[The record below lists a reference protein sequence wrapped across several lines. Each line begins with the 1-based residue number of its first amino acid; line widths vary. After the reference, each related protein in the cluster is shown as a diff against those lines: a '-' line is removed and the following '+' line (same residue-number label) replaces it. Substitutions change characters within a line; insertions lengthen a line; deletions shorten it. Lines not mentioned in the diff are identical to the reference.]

1 MLTTLEQP
9 IQSSRLKKAIELMA
23 AHDFDSAEKELRSG
37 ISESGSAQDKVLE
50 ALFHSTL
57 GILFKLKKDY
67 KEAWRCYERAEK
79 LLPHDPALKLVSARL
94 LVEVFGQCDLAIQ
107 KAKKVLKIARND
119 WTFCHQAQATLG
131 LAYLKKGDRRK
142 AVTALERAMEGDFE
156 GMISAGNIDFKLL
169 EGLIRK
175 NAGLPQCRSY
185 IEKAIA
191 FAQKTGEQRE
201 LNIFQQLI
209 TLFPPLSPEDPPAP

>member
-37 ISESGSAQDKVLE
+37 ISESGAAQDKVLE

-175 NAGLPQCRSY
+175 NAGLPQCRAY
-185 IEKAIA
+185 LEKAIA

-209 TLFPPLSPEDPPAP
+209 TLFPPLPPENPPAP